1 NKAQHGQMEFLLIN
15 HPLDCPVCD
24 KGGECPL
31 QNQAMSNGRPET
43 RFVDVKRTFP
53 KPIKISTQVLLDRE
67 RCVLC
72 QRCTRFSKEIAGD
85 PFIDLMQRGAQ
96 QQIGTF
102 SPGVLGIHTQG
113 ESLLDESGEPFASYF
128 SGNTIQICPVGALT
142 SAAYRFR
149 SRPFDLVS
157 TPGVCEHCSSGCAIR
172 VDHRRGTVLRR
183 LAGDDPA
190 VNEEWNCDKGRFA
203 FTWATAPDRL
213 RHPLVRDVETG
224 ELTPASWP
232 EALEIA
238 ARGLQAARDSRGAGV
253 LVGGRSTVEDAYGYS
268 KFARIALGTNDIDFR
283 SRPHSAEEAQFLA
296 NHVAGRSLTDAGA
309 VTYADLE
316 KAPTVLLVD
325 FEPEEE
331 SPIVFLRLRKAV
343 RKNRTQVHAVAPFTT
358 RGLNKLSGT
367 LVSAAPGTE
376 PEVLRAIADQHV
388 DVAATAAALRE
399 PGAVVL
405 VGERAGVVPG
415 ALTAV
420 LELVEATGARLA
432 WVPRRAGDRGA
443 VEVGALPNLLPGGR
457 PVDDAEA
464 RVDMAA
470 AWGVAS
476 LPETP
481 GRDGDAIVAA
491 AAAGEL
497 GALVVGGVDPV
508 DTSDPNL
515 FLAALDAVPFV
526 VSLEVRAS
534 AVTDRADVVLP
545 VAPTQEKPGA
555 FMDWEGRWRLFEQA
569 LASNALPDVRAL
581 YMLADYMDVD
591 LGVRDVPTARAE
603 LAELGRWEGGRAAAP
618 RVEPVEPT
626 APAAGEAVLATW
638 HLLLDG
644 GRLQDGEPYLAGT
657 AHRAHVRL
665 SPATAAAVG
674 VGDGEL
680 VSVSTERGSMS
691 LPLVVTEM
699 PDGVVWLPTN
709 SAGSGVRASLA
720 PASGALVRLSRATV
734 EEIAQ

>member
-1 NKAQHGQMEFLLIN
+1 
-15 HPLDCPVCD
+15 
-24 KGGECPL
+24 
-31 QNQAMSNGRPET
+31 
-43 RFVDVKRTFP
+43 VDVKRTFP

-85 PFIDLMQRGAQ
+85 PFIELMQRGAQ

-457 PVDDAEA
+457 PVEDAEA

-674 VGDGEL
+674 VDDGEL

>member
-1 NKAQHGQMEFLLIN
+1 
-15 HPLDCPVCD
+15 
-24 KGGECPL
+24 
-31 QNQAMSNGRPET
+31 
-43 RFVDVKRTFP
+43 VDVKRTFP

-85 PFIDLMQRGAQ
+85 PFIELMQRGAQ

-113 ESLLDESGEPFASYF
+113 DSLLDESGEPFASYF

-190 VNEEWNCDKGRFA
+190 VNEEWSCDKGRFA

-213 RHPLVRDVETG
+213 RHPLVRDAETG

-232 EALEIA
+232 EALQIA
-238 ARGLQAARDSRGAGV
+238 ARGLQTARQSGGAAV

-283 SRPHSAEEAQFLA
+283 SRPHSSEEAQFLA
-296 NHVAGRSLTDAGA
+296 SHVAGRTLTDPGA

-343 RKNRTQVHAVAPFTT
+343 RKNRTKVHALAPFTS
-358 RGLNKLSGT
+358 RGLRKLSGT

-376 PEVLRAIADQHV
+376 SEVLRAIADQHV

-415 ALTAV
+415 TLTAA
-420 LELVEATGARLA
+420 LALADATGARLA

-457 PVDDAEA
+457 PVEDPEA

-470 AWGVAS
+470 VWGVAS

-497 GALVVGGVDPV
+497 GALLVGGVDPV
-508 DTSDPNL
+508 DTSDPNQ
-515 FLAALDAVPFV
+515 FLRALDAVPFV

-591 LGVRDVPTARAE
+591 LGVRDVPTARTE

-626 APAAGEAVLATW
+626 APGAGEAVLATW

-657 AHRAHVRL
+657 AHSAHVRL

-674 VGDGEL
+674 AGDGEL
-680 VSVSTERGSMS
+680 VTVSTDRGSMS

-709 SAGSGVRASLA
+709 SVGSGVRASLA